1 MEEYLTILQ
10 NYFKEIKDFGN
21 KMELL
26 YNLINIKVG

>member
-21 KMELL
+21 K
-26 YNLINIKVG
+26 NGIVVV